1 MYQTKCS
8 TEDVRLAT
16 GRRADR
22 VDSGRPERESRSP
35 GRLEDDKP

>member
-22 VDSGRPERESRSP
+22 VDSGRPI
-35 GRLEDDKP
+35 GRTALRVVLEDEA